1 MKEWKDRNKVV
12 FVSERLFDRLIETK
26 MLYNRES
33 GIGKVSVGSIIELLL
48 NKDELACRIFKK
60 LCE

>member
-12 FVSERLFDRLIETK
+12 FVSERLFDRLMETK

-33 GIGKVSVGSIIELLL
+33 GIGKVSVGSIIELIL
-48 NKDELACRIFKK
+48 NRDELACRIFKK
-60 LCE
+60 VCE

>member
-12 FVSERLFDRLIETK
+12 FVSERLFDRLMETK

-48 NKDELACRIFKK
+48 NKDDLACRIFKK
-60 LCE
+60 VCE

>member
-12 FVSERLFDRLIETK
+12 FVSERLFDRLMETK

-48 NKDELACRIFKK
+48 NKDELACRIYKK

>member
-12 FVSERLFDRLIETK
+12 FVSERLFERLMETK

>member
-12 FVSERLFDRLIETK
+12 FVSERLFERLMETK
-26 MLYNRES
+26 MLYNRGS

-48 NKDELACRIFKK
+48 NKDELACRIYKK

>member
-12 FVSERLFDRLIETK
+12 FVSERLFDRLMETK

-60 LCE
+60 VCE

>member
-12 FVSERLFDRLIETK
+12 FVSERLFDRLMETK

-48 NKDELACRIFKK
+48 NRDDLACRIFKK
-60 LCE
+60 VCE

>member
-12 FVSERLFDRLIETK
+12 FVSERLFERLMETK

-33 GIGKVSVGSIIELLL
+33 GIGKVSVGSMIELLL

-60 LCE
+60 HCE

>member
-12 FVSERLFDRLIETK
+12 FVSERLFDRLMETK

-33 GIGKVSVGSIIELLL
+33 GIGKVSVGSIIELIL
-48 NKDELACRIFKK
+48 NRDELACRIYKK

>member
-1 MKEWKDRNKVV
+1 MKEWKERNKVV
-12 FVSERLFDRLIETK
+12 FVSERLFDRLMETK

>member
-12 FVSERLFDRLIETK
+12 FVSERLFDRLMETK
-26 MLYNRES
+26 MIYNRES

>member
-12 FVSERLFDRLIETK
+12 FVSERLFDRLMETK